1 MGERRKRL
9 GRRFV
14 PAYVGTEHRNK
25 SLVGFSYCSESRFD
39 PAYRQGMP
47 AEWIESGKKTVIR
60 DYPLNGGRKIG
71 FSLVSSNDTV
81 TLTLTGDGA
90 GTCEAILD
98 LIGLRGNIES
108 ASCEYD
114 SERGVVIIPKGVTQ
128 VTVRR
133 KI

>member
-1 MGERRKRL
+1 MIIRS
-9 GRRFV
+9 
-14 PAYVGTEHRNK
+14 T
-25 SLVGFSYCSESRFD
+25 
-39 PAYRQGMP
+39 
-47 AEWIESGKKTVIR
+47 AEE
-60 DYPLNGGRKIG
+60 KIG

-114 SERGVVIIPKGVTQ
+114 SEARSCYYPERCNTGHGEEKDIMKKYVILAAVCWFAVISLVGIIL
-128 VTVRR
+128 TVYDKRIAGSGSGSYPRR
-133 KI
+133 HS

>member
-1 MGERRKRL
+1 MWGQSTATKVL
-9 GRRFV
+9 WDSLIVQKADSTLLIGR
-14 PAYVGTEHRNK
+14 
-25 SLVGFSYCSESRFD
+25 
-39 PAYRQGMP
+39 GMP
-47 AEWIESGKKTVIR
+47 AEWIDSGKKTVIR

-81 TLTLTGDGA
+81 TLALTGDGA

-114 SERGVVIIPKGVTQ
+114 SERGVVMIPKGVTQ

>member
-1 MGERRKRL
+1 MIIRST
-9 GRRFV
+9 
-14 PAYVGTEHRNK
+14 TE
-25 SLVGFSYCSESRFD
+25 E
-39 PAYRQGMP
+39 
-47 AEWIESGKKTVIR
+47 
-60 DYPLNGGRKIG
+60 KIG

-108 ASCEYD
+108 ANCEYD